1 MGGDLRDIAAKK
13 EVVNGFNV
21 VYESPIAWGDMDAF
35 GHANNTV
42 FFRLFESAR
51 MAYLDRVGFNGEDG
65 GHGPILASTH
75 CRFRRPLVYRDQVR
89 VGARVTDVGDDRF
102 TMEYLILNQRGQVAA
117 DGGGIIVSFDYQK
130 GMKVPVPEAVREA
143 IRALDG
149 V

>member
-1 MGGDLRDIAAKK
+1 MGGDLRVRTAEK

-21 VYESPIAWGDMDAF
+21 VYESKIAWGDMDAF

-51 MAYLDRVGFNGEDG
+51 MAYLDRIGFNGEDG
-65 GHGPILASTH
+65 GLGPILASTQ

-89 VGARVTDVGDDRF
+89 VGARVTEVGEDRF
-102 TMEYLILNQRGQVAA
+102 TMEYLIVNQRGQAAA

-130 GMKVPVPEAVREA
+130 GVKVPVPDAVREA
-143 IRALDG
+143 IRAIDG